1 MTKGKALD
9 GKPYAGNPHV
19 RFDEGEVAPAAA
31 PRRGSLLYKTATL
44 FAALAVVGAAC
55 AETCIVAGDPAA
67 VAKAGSVFAVTP
79 AAALVSGRLSA
90 SVASPAFDIRD
101 WTRVETSGIA
111 LKTKPA
117 TGAVFV
123 IR

>member
-1 MTKGKALD
+1 M
-9 GKPYAGNPHV
+9 
-19 RFDEGEVAPAAA
+19 
-31 PRRGSLLYKTATL
+31 KTATL
-44 FAALAVVGAAC
+44 FASLAVVGTAC
-55 AETCIVAGDPAA
+55 AATCIVAGDPAA